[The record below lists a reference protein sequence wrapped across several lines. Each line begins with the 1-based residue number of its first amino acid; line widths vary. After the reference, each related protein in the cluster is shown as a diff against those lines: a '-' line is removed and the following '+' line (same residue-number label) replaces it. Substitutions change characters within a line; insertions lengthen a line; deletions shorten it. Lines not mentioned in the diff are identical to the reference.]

1 MKQKPAATPPPDK
14 PKDRS
19 IPILVGIAIVWAI
32 IFILTL
38 ETHSRITTRLLPI
51 VGVIFLIYGVYC
63 TYKLLRRRGQ

>member
-1 MKQKPAATPPPDK
+1 MKNKPEAPTPAPE

-19 IPILVGIAIVWAI
+19 IQILIGIAIVWAS
-32 IFILTL
+32 IFVLTL

-51 VGVIFLIYGVYC
+51 VGVIFIGYLIYC